1 MNGNEPQGSW
11 LGTRL
16 RRLPIIHYLADCLE
30 GERHREAALV
40 GLNVLMALVLAYL
53 WWGLA
58 ALSIVAELLTALVF
72 LILIAVTR
80 G

>member
-1 MNGNEPQGSW
+1 MNSDEPKRNW
-11 LGTRL
+11 LGAVL

-30 GERHREAALV
+30 GERHKEAALV
-40 GLNVLMALVLAYL
+40 GLNILMALVLAYL

-58 ALSIVAELLTALVF
+58 TLSIVAEVLAALVL
-72 LILIAVTR
+72 LILVAVTR